1 MEQKHAVLSQKRS
14 ACFVLFMLM
23 FFENLYKEKV
33 THPDI
38 FLQYSEKGMQLLLF
52 QIDKSFFAY
61 AEYNDIRLGQ
71 SLCRERKK
79 EVKGLFALQKFTFFA
94 LEIDM

>member
-1 MEQKHAVLSQKRS
+1 
-14 ACFVLFMLM
+14 
-23 FFENLYKEKV
+23 
-33 THPDI
+33 
-38 FLQYSEKGMQLLLF
+38 MQLLLF

-61 AEYNDIRLGQ
+61 AEYNDNRLSL

>member
-1 MEQKHAVLSQKRS
+1 
-14 ACFVLFMLM
+14 
-23 FFENLYKEKV
+23 
-33 THPDI
+33 
-38 FLQYSEKGMQLLLF
+38 MQLLLL
-52 QIDKSFFAY
+52 QIDKSLFDY
-61 AEYNDIRLGQ
+61 AEYNDSGLCE